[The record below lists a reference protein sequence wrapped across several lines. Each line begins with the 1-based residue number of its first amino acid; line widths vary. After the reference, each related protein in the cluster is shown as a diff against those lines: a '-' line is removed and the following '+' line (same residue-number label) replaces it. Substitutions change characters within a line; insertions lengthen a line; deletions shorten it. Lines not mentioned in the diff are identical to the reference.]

1 LSATTKMEDVDPA
14 SVEYLVY
21 SSGGLCGWAFV
32 GSDRAL
38 DEWLHEKGGPP
49 LSARLKGACGVSV
62 GALFAL
68 ARVIGCTSVELEELF
83 RRHAKQ
89 ANIKVHGTTMSD
101 LLTAILSPQPLVD
114 LVEDMITRKFG
125 DAMRGASLTDLWR
138 RTGKEFV
145 VVATNRTAGFT
156 RTLVS
161 HRTFPDLKVATAVI
175 MSASFPLIYPP
186 INVDGQLYVDGGI
199 SDSTPTDIFPLESSI
214 VFTLTS
220 PIEPKTIEEAL
231 NESALASVWSMRQ
244 PILEK
249 PLLERIKSFSTVQL
263 RRINKVE
270 VPSFSVLMFFDP
282 PTNDYVDDMIQRGRF
297 ITRVFLESGR
307 WTIAHSVHLLLVG
320 RTLPP
325 T

>member
-1 LSATTKMEDVDPA
+1 
-14 SVEYLVY
+14 VY

-89 ANIKVHGTTMSD
+89 ADIKVHGTTMSD

-114 LVEDMITRKFG
+114 VVEDMITRKFG
-125 DAMRGASLTDLWR
+125 EAMREGTLTDLWR